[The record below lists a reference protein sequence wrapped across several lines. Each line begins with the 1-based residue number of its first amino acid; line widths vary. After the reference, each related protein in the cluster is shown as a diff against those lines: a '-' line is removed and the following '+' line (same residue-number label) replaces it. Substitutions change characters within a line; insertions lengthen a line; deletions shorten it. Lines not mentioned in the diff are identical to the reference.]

1 MFLPWRPPP
10 LLFRHREPAGEI
22 LSLAYDARGRLLVD
36 ARVDHVEARRCSGL
50 SVAATIVKYELRDQD
65 DPQNFHAL
73 ITRAD
78 LDEISL
84 TPTPCN
90 PACVV
95 TSRISVSPALET
107 YDLAAKGISRL
118 MEVVEQLRNKLNAEP
133 PPLPTRTP
141 KHPNAKPRF
150 AARPRPQPELR
161 RAGSF
166 GALVR
171 AIERNHECLT

>member
-1 MFLPWRPPP
+1 

-22 LSLAYDARGRLLVD
+22 LSLAYDTRGRLLVD

-78 LDEISL
+78 LDEVSL
-84 TPTPCN
+84 TASPCN

-107 YDLAAKGISRL
+107 YDLAAKGITRL

-133 PPLPTRTP
+133 PPAKTP
-141 KHPNAKPRF
+141 KHPHAVAPPRRSP
-150 AARPRPQPELR
+150 AAPAPPPSCRTTPFSQ
-161 RAGSF
+161 
-166 GALVR
+166 LV
-171 AIERNHECLT
+171 AAMAANHQEQHQ